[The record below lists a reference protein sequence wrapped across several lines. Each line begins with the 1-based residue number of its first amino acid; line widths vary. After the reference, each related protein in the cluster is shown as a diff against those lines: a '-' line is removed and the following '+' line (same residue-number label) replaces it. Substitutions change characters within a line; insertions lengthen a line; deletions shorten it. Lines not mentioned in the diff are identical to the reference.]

1 MISDCRIYIIH
12 ILVYCINFWPKI
24 YVFAN
29 PSPIMIRLDH
39 FVQTDL
45 ALSMCD
51 ADASGGGGTLAV
63 CHLGEWERQNANRGG
78 TRTYGSKKG
87 IHIHVSGAQQKSVHT
102 SSHFRSS
109 RTYPRLS
116 RAH

>member
-1 MISDCRIYIIH
+1 
-12 ILVYCINFWPKI
+12 
-24 YVFAN
+24 
-29 PSPIMIRLDH
+29 MIRLDH

-51 ADASGGGGTLAV
+51 ADASRGGRGGILAV
-63 CHLGEWERQNANRGG
+63 GHLGEWERQNANRGG

-87 IHIHVSGAQQKSVHT
+87 IHIHVSGTQQKSVHT

>member
-1 MISDCRIYIIH
+1 
-12 ILVYCINFWPKI
+12 
-24 YVFAN
+24 
-29 PSPIMIRLDH
+29 MIRLDH

-45 ALSMCD
+45 ALSMCG
-51 ADASGGGGTLAV
+51 AYASRGGVGGSSQSV
-63 CHLGEWERQNANRGG
+63 IWGELERQNANRGG

-87 IHIHVSGAQQKSVHT
+87 IHIHVSGTQQKSVHT